1 MQDNANSELPAP
13 KRMPW
18 NKGELTSAE
27 PPLRQVF
34 IGKIIDQ
41 PILRSRQNLGT
52 ANFTG
57 VCH

>member
-13 KRMPW
+13 KRMLW
-18 NKGELTSAE
+18 NKWKTNR
-27 PPLRQVF
+27 RQAPKPQTF
-34 IGKIIDQ
+34 IGT
-41 PILRSRQNLGT
+41 ILAKPNPRPRQTLGT